1 MENKLL
7 KQMIDEGYVNK
18 NKHKKENLFVYN
30 YTKKTQY
37 DSIWNEVTIAHR
49 GLITDEKG
57 NVLARPFSKFF
68 NLEELEGKKIDAPKE
83 SFEVY
88 EKLDGSLGILY
99 WIEDKPFIAT
109 RGSFDS
115 DQAIHGTKILHKKY
129 SHLFNKLDK
138 TKTYLF
144 EIIYPK
150 NRIVIDYGKY
160 DDLVL
165 LSIRETKTGEDLP
178 LEDIGFPLVKKYD
191 GENDFNKLKKLNK
204 DNEEGFV
211 IKFESGMRVKIKF
224 EEYVRLHRI
233 LTNIS
238 NKSIWELL
246 SKGEGLGELIEKV
259 PDEFFDWVMKTK
271 NELVESYDKIESQ
284 CKKEFKSEKEF
295 ESRKEFAEYV
305 KKQKYPVILF
315 KINDGKDY
323 SEYLWKLIRPEYS
336 PPFRDEGAPANRN
349 SYYA

>member
-1 MENKLL
+1 
-7 KQMIDEGYVNK
+7 MIDEGYVNE
-18 NKHKKENLFVYN
+18 NKHKKENIFVYN
-30 YTKKTQY
+30 YTKKAQY
-37 DSIWNEVTIAHR
+37 DSVWNEVTISHR
-49 GLITDEKG
+49 GLIADEKG

-68 NLEELEGKKIDAPKE
+68 NLEELEGKEISLPKE

-88 EKLDGSLGILY
+88 EKMDGSLGILY

-115 DQAIHGTKILHKKY
+115 EQAIHGTEILHKKY
-129 SHLFNKLDK
+129 SHIFSKLDR

-144 EIIYPK
+144 EIIYPG

-165 LSIRETKTGEDLP
+165 LSIRETETGKDLP
-178 LEDIGFPLVKKYD
+178 LKDIGFPLVKRYD
-191 GENDFNKLKKLNK
+191 GEKDFSKLKKLNK

-211 IKFESGMRVKIKF
+211 IIFKSGLRVKIKF

-233 LTNIS
+233 LTNVS

-246 SKGEGLGELIEKV
+246 SKGEGLNELIEKV
-259 PDEFFDWVMKTK
+259 PDEFFDWVIKTK
-271 NELVESYDKIESQ
+271 NELVESFDKIESQ
-284 CKKEFKSEKEF
+284 CKKEFKLEKEF
-295 ESRKEFAEYV
+295 ESRKEFAEYT

-315 KINDGKDY
+315 KINDGKSY
-323 SEYLWKLIRPEYS
+323 SEYLWKLIRPEYA
-336 PPFRDEGAPANRN
+336 PPFRNEEAN
-349 SYYA
+349 SK